1 MSLHEKKSNHWGWV
15 LVLIIIGIVTLFAC
29 CDFMPKPQMVEKQ
42 IVHTA
47 D

>member
-1 MSLHEKKSNHWGWV
+1 MTLHEKKMNPWLWV
-15 LVLIIIGIVTLFAC
+15 LALIVLGVIVLFAC

-47 D
+47 Q

>member
-1 MSLHEKKSNHWGWV
+1 MALHEKKSNPWIWV
-15 LVLIIIGIVTLFAC
+15 LLLILVGVVVLFAC

>member
-1 MSLHEKKSNHWGWV
+1 MALHEKKSNPWLWI
-15 LVLIIIGIVTLFAC
+15 LALIIVGVVVLFAC